1 MTADAVVASAG
12 LIPAGAASVLDCSP
26 AQSIEG
32 TQKSRERFSF
42 SVYLA
47 SIVYMNDI
55 VHARLDE
62 HTRKIMRRLQ
72 RRHGWS
78 DSDIVRNG
86 IRAPG
91 DAELKPGQ
99 RTRRIVGLGK
109 FATGIKDLGSNKKHL
124 RDFGQGVA
132 APVLEH
138 PRAVY
143 RRLLHQRD
151 RDESQRV
158 IDSNYRGN

>member
-1 MTADAVVASAG
+1 
-12 LIPAGAASVLDCSP
+12 
-26 AQSIEG
+26 
-32 TQKSRERFSF
+32 
-42 SVYLA
+42 
-47 SIVYMNDI
+47 MNDI

-86 IRAPG
+86 IRALG

-109 FATGIKDLGSNKKHL
+109 FATGIKDLGSNKEHL
-124 RDFGQGVA
+124 RDFG
-132 APVLEH
+132 
-138 PRAVY
+138 R
-143 RRLLHQRD
+143 
-151 RDESQRV
+151 
-158 IDSNYRGN
+158 